1 MCADHLHYIGQT
13 FPSKEFIKQEILILK
28 QEHAAKIQSLQNAKE
43 ANEVLDSVP
52 GMSDL
57 KTDDAT
63 TKQADI
69 YTTSETN
76 PFMAN
81 SNEAGDNI
89 SEDDEISD
97 YESDVNDDDDDD
109 DPNNNWS

>member
-63 TKQADI
+63 TKQADVI
-69 YTTSETN
+69 GGRQASPVSRCCQIT
-76 PFMAN
+76 PCIDPAIPGW
-81 SNEAGDNI
+81 A
-89 SEDDEISD
+89 
-97 YESDVNDDDDDD
+97 ESSFVQAS
-109 DPNNNWS
+109 PPRW